1 MLMGNGWLVA
11 LGVALILAGVLISGS
26 GRDNSTRIGNTGFS
40 VFGSV
45 KQSFHSVGMAI
56 NGERQ
61 RTTRDWIGWSLS
73 GAGLLVTLF
82 GLFRG

>member
-1 MLMGNGWLVA
+1 MLVGNGWLVA
-11 LGVALILAGVLISGS
+11 LGVALLVAGVLISGS

-61 RTTRDWIGWSLS
+61 WTAGDWIGWSLS
-73 GAGLLVTLF
+73 GAGLVVGLF
-82 GLFRG
+82 GLFQG